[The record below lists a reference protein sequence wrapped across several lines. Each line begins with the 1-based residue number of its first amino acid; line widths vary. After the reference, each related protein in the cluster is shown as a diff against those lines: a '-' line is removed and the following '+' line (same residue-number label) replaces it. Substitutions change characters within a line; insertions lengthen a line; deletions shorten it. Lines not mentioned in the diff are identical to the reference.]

1 MKVALAP
8 TRRSELT
15 RAPSI
20 KINVR
25 PRARPRIAGTAAWP
39 SDTWL
44 TPATF
49 SMACIRFAGWRTAT
63 SRADRL
69 DVAAPGVDSML
80 GADPDTV
87 TDSLRTGAT
96 VISNSVAGSSDSIRI
111 GREYVP
117 ARSMTK
123 ISNGTG
129 GSG

>member
-20 KINVR
+20 KIKVR

-49 SMACIRFAGWRTAT
+49 SIACIRLAGWRTAT

-69 DVAAPGVDSML
+69 AVAAPGVDSML

-87 TDSLRTGAT
+87 TDSFRIGAIVT
-96 VISNSVAGSSDSIRI
+96 SNSPAPSSDWINI

-117 ARSMTK
+117 APSMTR